1 MHTYAHNRQVYDS
14 YSFVAAF
21 LLALSIH
28 TCPHVS
34 PGGKSQRRSRDVR
47 IHTFINPVNSST
59 SILIVACRC
68 HLVYMFVNAC
78 GCKLNHKILEVLE
91 KHLIRID
98 KCLIPFTCSLHLS
111 SGYTATVLSFCVCS
125 IREFYVISI
134 DIIDK
139 AWHHVSTKLTIL
151 IG

>member
-1 MHTYAHNRQVYDS
+1 MFITELYRQVYDS

-47 IHTFINPVNSST
+47 MHIFINPVNSST

-98 KCLIPFTCSLHLS
+98 KCLIPFTCSLVIRVYCSCLIPF
-111 SGYTATVLSFCVCS
+111 LCV
-125 IREFYVISI
+125 FY
-134 DIIDK
+134 
-139 AWHHVSTKLTIL
+139 
-151 IG
+151 